1 MTLSPWC
8 RPIARGLFLRGPR
21 PLLANF
27 GVALAAL
34 LAAVIVRM
42 LVDPFVAGYMRHT
55 TFYPTLVAVTILCRL
70 PITIGFVI
78 VSAALGSLFT
88 AGHHDASFWVVVP
101 LLFISTAAV
110 IVALTEGL
118 KDAYRQVADA
128 EGRLQTVNGELTHRI
143 RNLFQVSAA
152 IVSQSVRAASNR
164 ESLEREVLGRLSALS
179 AAQTLALAGT
189 GDAPVASVVDVTLR
203 PLAPNARL
211 AVSGPS
217 ATLPAPTMT
226 MLALVL
232 YELGTNAVKYG
243 AWSGSKGVV
252 EVRWGVAGGMLAMD
266 WSERGGPPLAAPGQA
281 GAGSRL
287 IRGAISGASVDYRLE
302 RDGAKCRI
310 ELPLGSATA
319 TKAEA
324 KSAQKQS
331 GNALTSKFQAVLHG
345 EPAGRMKNV
354 KHIRSEPTA
363 A

>member
-1 MTLSPWC
+1 
-8 RPIARGLFLRGPR
+8 
-21 PLLANF
+21 
-27 GVALAAL
+27 
-34 LAAVIVRM
+34 
-42 LVDPFVAGYMRHT
+42 
-55 TFYPTLVAVTILCRL
+55 
-70 PITIGFVI
+70 
-78 VSAALGSLFT
+78 
-88 AGHHDASFWVVVP
+88 
-101 LLFISTAAV
+101 
-110 IVALTEGL
+110 
-118 KDAYRQVADA
+118 
-128 EGRLQTVNGELTHRI
+128 
-143 RNLFQVSAA
+143 
-152 IVSQSVRAASNR
+152 
-164 ESLEREVLGRLSALS
+164 
-179 AAQTLALAGT
+179 
-189 GDAPVASVVDVTLR
+189 
-203 PLAPNARL
+203 
-211 AVSGPS
+211 
-217 ATLPAPTMT
+217 MT

-252 EVRWGVAGGMLAMD
+252 EVRWGVAGGMLAMN

-324 KSAQKQS
+324 NSGQNQS
-331 GNALTSKFQAVLHG
+331 GNALISKFQAVLHG